1 MNSQTGRAGAPH
13 AHGII
18 PGSWSGFLLPHVSF
32 GMSWCLGVHHWAC
45 AETSQSSGA
54 PEKGTISSAAIA
66 RPHTCKESLNWL
78 REVGHRLPA
87 PVFPQLCL
95 HLSLHHPPAKPCL
108 PVPRTWAFCAPP
120 TQCLCGLPSPQLTLV
135 PPPNFPHPCTRPI
148 SLWRLGSLQEQ
159 QHPADL

>member
-1 MNSQTGRAGAPH
+1 
-13 AHGII
+13 
-18 PGSWSGFLLPHVSF
+18 
-32 GMSWCLGVHHWAC
+32 MSWCLGVHHWAC

-108 PVPRTWAFCAPP
+108 PVPRTWASCAPP
-120 TQCLCGLPSPQLTLV
+120 THCLEPPASEKEQPALVNRGGKDSSEPCSSALEINTQGKEHGAPQPKRPQGDGPPSCEAV
-135 PPPNFPHPCTRPI
+135 SRP
-148 SLWRLGSLQEQ
+148 GSRK
-159 QHPADL
+159 